1 MRSAYMANDMTAL
14 GPMAENFLK
23 ETAASAQ
30 DKAEAYYCLAKS
42 QFAAKQYESS
52 RKNFE
57 DAIKLVGDDLRA
69 SESRYRIA
77 QIHYFQRK
85 LEKAMEIASQNN
97 KQLGNHHDWLA
108 RNFILISDIY
118 AEQGNL
124 DAAKGTLESLLKN
137 YNGDPEIVKEAKTK
151 LENIKKAKS
160 SNSRLKMNDES
171 GELEM
176 IEGK

>member
-1 MRSAYMANDMTAL
+1 
-14 GPMAENFLK
+14 
-23 ETAASAQ
+23 
-30 DKAEAYYCLAKS
+30 
-42 QFAAKQYESS
+42 
-52 RKNFE
+52 
-57 DAIKLVGDDLRA
+57 
-69 SESRYRIA
+69 
-77 QIHYFQRK
+77 
-85 LEKAMEIASQNN
+85 
-97 KQLGNHHDWLA
+97 LGNHQDWLA

-137 YNGDPEIVKEAKTK
+137 YDGDPEIIKEAKTK

-176 IEGK
+176 INGK